1 MNSTFFD
8 KEDLQYCFENMNE
21 SCYKTPLSSGLRVTL
36 YIVLG
41 LLTILTVAGNLLVI
55 ISIAY
60 FKQLHSPTNFLIAS
74 LACADFGLGL
84 TVLPFRT
91 VRSVETC
98 WYFGETFCRFNSCLN
113 VSFCLASVFH
123 LCFISV
129 DRYVAVTD
137 PLIYPV
143 KFTVPV
149 SGVFIGVAWTF
160 SLVYSVYVV
169 FIGANE
175 EGLQELVNA
184 LSCEGGCQIMLN
196 KMQVVVSSLL
206 YFIPFFTVI
215 ALYSKILAVAKRQAR
230 MIEMMSNNTQSSDNY
245 SDRVGRRERKA
256 AKTLGIPVIAF
267 LVFWLP
273 FFITVI
279 INAFLNFI
287 IPPLVFDIVAWFA
300 YSNSAI
306 NPLIYSLFYPW
317 FRKAMKV
324 IVSCKILRLDCST
337 MSLFSE

>member
-1 MNSTFFD
+1 MNSTFFE

-21 SCYKTPLSSGLRVTL
+21 SCYKTPLSSELRVTL

-60 FKQLHSPTNFLIAS
+60 FKQLHSPTHFLIAS
-74 LACADFGLGL
+74 LACADLGLGL
-84 TVLPFRT
+84 TVLPFST
-91 VRSVETC
+91 VKSVETC
-98 WYFGETFCRFNSCLN
+98 WYFGEIFCRFHCCLN
-113 VSFCLASVFH
+113 VSFCLASIFH

-129 DRYVAVTD
+129 DRYVAVNN

-149 SGVFIGVAWTF
+149 SGMFIGVAWTF

-169 FIGANE
+169 FTGANE
-175 EGLQELVNA
+175 EGLQELVNG
-184 LSCEGGCQIMLN
+184 LSCEGMCQLILN
-196 KMQVVVSSLL
+196 KTQVVVSSLL
-206 YFIPFFTVI
+206 YFIPFVTVI
-215 ALYSKILAVAKRQAR
+215 ALYSKIVAVAKRQAR
-230 MIEMMSNNTQSSDNY
+230 MIEIMSNTTQSSDFNN
-245 SDRVGRRERKA
+245 RVGRRERKA
-256 AKTLGIPVIAF
+256 AKTLGVPVIAF
-267 LVFWLP
+267 LVFWSP
-273 FFITVI
+273 FFITAI
-279 INAFLNFI
+279 INAFLNFTT
-287 IPPLVFDIVAWFA
+287 PPLVIHIVVWFA